1 MKRVLFI
8 EDDGLI
14 YETLR
19 DELGSEYDTV
29 RVCSCAAAKGR
40 WEREGD
46 TFDCIVLDL
55 MINPLGLELEETDK
69 YTPLFGMA
77 VLQYFTEGRSEKDI
91 IQIKKKTIIYSGY
104 TGVLRDRGLDIS
116 NIECIIPKDGDSIE
130 EVVKKIRTI
139 CTRN

>member
-29 RVCSCAAAKGR
+29 RVSSFAAAKGR

-77 VLQYFTEGRSEKDI
+77 VLQYFMENRNEYEKT
-91 IQIKKKTIIYSGY
+91 QIKKKTIIYSGY

-116 NIECIIPKDGDSIE
+116 NLECVPKDGDSIE
-130 EVVKKIRTI
+130 EVVKKIKTI
-139 CTRN
+139 CIRN